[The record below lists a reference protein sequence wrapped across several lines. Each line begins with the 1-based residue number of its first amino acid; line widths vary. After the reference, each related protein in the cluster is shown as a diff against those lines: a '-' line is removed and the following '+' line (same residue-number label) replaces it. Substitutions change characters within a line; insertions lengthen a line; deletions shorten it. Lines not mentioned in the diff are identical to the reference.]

1 MARKRDFKSAFVDNE
16 DPPAKK
22 EEKSLNFNLPSSSNS
37 TELPSST
44 QRLAYNGHQGTL
56 PKLPGI
62 LNKSLENVPF
72 THQGT
77 LNAKEAH
84 DVDMSYDRL
93 EFLGDAYIELIATR
107 IIFPLFPKLT
117 AGQLSQKRQLLVK
130 NETLADFSLAY
141 GFDARARLPKDVH
154 MANNVDS
161 RKLWTKTMG
170 DIFEAYVAAVIL
182 SDPDNGFS
190 VVEAWLTEL
199 WGPTL
204 SNRDEGTLN
213 LNAKPQLA
221 AKIMG
226 RGIKINYRDDAPP
239 EMNKK
244 DGKILFRIGAYLTG
258 WGWENKHLGSGVGWN
273 KNEAGAHAAAQ
284 AMSNP
289 FISQVIAAK
298 REFDAKTVE
307 EKKNAVMNKN
317 LV

>member
-1 MARKRDFKSAFVDNE
+1 MPRKRDFRSAFDDDQYSPE
-16 DPPAKK
+16 K
-22 EEKSLNFNLPSSSNS
+22 EKKSLNFHLPSSSS
-37 TELPSST
+37 PTKLSSSP
-44 QRLAYNGHQGTL
+44 QDLVYNGHQDTL
-56 PKLPGI
+56 PKLPEI
-62 LNKSLENVPF
+62 LNKSLENIPF

-77 LNAKEAH
+77 LTAKESN

-107 IIFPLFPKLT
+107 VIFPRFPKLT

-141 GFDARARLPKDVH
+141 GFDARARLPKDVL
-154 MANNVDS
+154 MANNFDS
-161 RKLWTKTMG
+161 RKLWTKIMG

-190 VVEAWLTEL
+190 VVEAWMTEL

-213 LNAKPQLA
+213 LNAKSQLA

-226 RGIKINYRDDAPP
+226 KGIKINYREDAPP
-239 EMNKK
+239 ELNKK

-258 WGWENKHLGSGVGWN
+258 WGWENKHLGSGEGWN
-273 KNEAGAHAAAQ
+273 KNEAGGHAAAQ

-289 FISQVIAAK
+289 FISQVIATK
-298 REFDAKTVE
+298 REFDAKTAE
-307 EKKNAVMNKN
+307 ERKKIGDAN
-317 LV
+317 

>member
-1 MARKRDFKSAFVDNE
+1 MPRKRDFRSAFDH
-16 DPPAKK
+16 DQYSPRK
-22 EEKSLNFNLPSSSNS
+22 EKKSLNFHLPSSSS
-37 TELPSST
+37 PAKLPSSP
-44 QRLAYNGHQGTL
+44 QDLVYNGHRDTL
-56 PKLPGI
+56 PKLPEI
-62 LNKSLENVPF
+62 LNKSLENIPF

-77 LNAKEAH
+77 LNAKESN

-107 IIFPLFPKLT
+107 VIFPRFPKLT

-141 GFDARARLPKDVH
+141 GFDARARLPKDVL
-154 MANNVDS
+154 MANNFDS
-161 RKLWTKTMG
+161 RKLWTKIMG

-182 SDPDNGFS
+182 SDPDDGFS

-199 WGPTL
+199 WEPTL

-213 LNAKPQLA
+213 LNAKAQLA

-226 RGIKINYRDDAPP
+226 KGIKINYREDAQP
-239 EMNKK
+239 ELNKK
-244 DGKILFRIGAYLTG
+244 EGKILFRIGAYLTG

-273 KNEAGAHAAAQ
+273 KNEAGGHAAAQ

-289 FISQVIAAK
+289 FVSQVIAIK
-298 REFDAKTVE
+298 REFDAKKAE
-307 EKKNAVMNKN
+307 ERKKIGDTS
-317 LV
+317 